1 MDIDESQLSLG
12 VITDVY
18 SDRNFQNYSRRETI
32 ARMMEQLR
40 LLDMTVVAH
49 LLIPKPNQT
58 HIDPSTIEALLSNPF
73 VPVDQYSP
81 IQAWLKS

>member
-49 LLIPKPNQT
+49 LLILKPNQT
-58 HIDPSTIEALLSNPF
+58 RIDPSTIEALLSNPF
-73 VPVDQYSP
+73 VPVDQYSL